1 MLGKYFGNLTA
12 IWKKRSIRRIIKNMG
27 CGVVLAVSNIREQ
40 LEFEAV
46 LPASGVKNVGLA
58 AQKKRESNHAIGSS
72 KVELKLSEIKEEPA
86 EGLKAQKV
94 VAAPKKEEKVE

>member
-1 MLGKYFGNLTA
+1 
-12 IWKKRSIRRIIKNMG
+12 MG

-58 AQKKRESNHAIGSS
+58 A
-72 KVELKLSEIKEEPA
+72 
-86 EGLKAQKV
+86 
-94 VAAPKKEEKVE
+94 